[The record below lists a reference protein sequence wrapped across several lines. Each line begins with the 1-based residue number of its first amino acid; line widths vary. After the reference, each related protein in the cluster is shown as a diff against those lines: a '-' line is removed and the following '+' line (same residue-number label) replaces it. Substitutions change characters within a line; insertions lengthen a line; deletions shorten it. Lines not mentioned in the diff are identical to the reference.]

1 MCDRIGGSQ
10 RVKLVVVFQ
19 LMRTNPEQCRKRS
32 TISASG
38 ALVGQIR
45 LPSRPICLG
54 VFHYADATPLKSH
67 NVSPIAPPLPLPDE
81 LAATPRLRIV
91 SLVPSVTELLFAL
104 GLGPW
109 IVGRTGFCIHPAPAV
124 SAISKIGGT
133 KDVNLRKVRALA
145 PTHVVVNVDENRL
158 ETVEALRAFIP
169 HLVVTHPCGP
179 EDNLRLIAQIV
190 EMVEVFAAELGVR
203 SEPVGR
209 KVASADEI
217 SCLEGA
223 LPDVPDLR
231 DRAGRLAAG
240 LREELAACRTFVA
253 AHPAAQAGRRVLY
266 LIWRAPWM
274 TVARDTYIARMLAE
288 VGWHTWPPVDGGP
301 HGAARYPVVTGDEP
315 WLADIDELLLS
326 SEPYR
331 FGEEHLAEAQALCP
345 NARVRL
351 VDGELISWYG
361 PRAAEGL
368 RYLRGLADGEPGAT
382 PR

>member
-1 MCDRIGGSQ
+1 M
-10 RVKLVVVFQ
+10 
-19 LMRTNPEQCRKRS
+19 
-32 TISASG
+32 
-38 ALVGQIR
+38 
-45 LPSRPICLG
+45 
-54 VFHYADATPLKSH
+54 
-67 NVSPIAPPLPLPDE
+67 
-81 LAATPRLRIV
+81 

-109 IVGRTGFCIHPAPAV
+109 IVGRTGFCIHPAAAV

-133 KDVNLRKVRALA
+133 KDVNLPKLRALA

-158 ETVEALRAFIP
+158 DTVEALRDEIP
-169 HLVVTHPCGP
+169 HLVVTHPCAP
-179 EDNLRLIAQIV
+179 EDNLALIAQIV

-203 SEPVGR
+203 SEPSGR
-209 KVASADEI
+209 KDVREDEVLY
-217 SCLEGA
+217 SEAA
-223 LPDVPDLR
+223 LPDVPELR
-231 DRAGRLAAG
+231 DRAERLAAELQG
-240 LREELAACRTFVA
+240 ELAACRSFRA
-253 AHPAAQAGRRVLY
+253 DLPAEQPGRRVLY

-288 VGWHTWPPVDGGP
+288 VGWQTWPPVEGGS
-301 HGAARYPVVTGDEP
+301 HGAARYPVVTGSEP

-368 RYLRGLADGEPGAT
+368 RYLRELAEGPPADGKRHAT